1 MMIVTLRGLAAIAAA
16 SLFAGLPLAA
26 AQEPAAG
33 GSPPWQAPAGA
44 VGSDVGTGWNIL
56 QIPAS
61 AFAPLNGTMSYTID
75 HDGYLEY
82 GGSLSPFLL
91 NGFAAP
97 VQLPSGAGIGYVG
110 LYARDIG
117 PEKVLAILRRHTGY
131 GIEPQCPLPIPRLC
145 PSIPPGHED
154 LAQVESMGDSGYQ
167 YVYATMSPL
176 HTVVNHRLFGGGQY
190 TVYVSLPQL
199 FYYFKGVDIWWKRQI
214 SPAPAAARF
223 TDVPLGAAFF
233 AEVEALA
240 ASGIT
245 VGCTATEFC
254 PEAPLTRRQM
264 AAFLARALGLYYQ
277 Y

>member
-1 MMIVTLRGLAAIAAA
+1 MARRGTGAAA
-16 SLFAGLPLAA
+16 RRRSR
-26 AQEPAAG
+26 
-33 GSPPWQAPAGA
+33 
-44 VGSDVGTGWNIL
+44 
-56 QIPAS
+56 PAS
-61 AFAPLNGTMSYTID
+61 CCRPT
-75 HDGYLEY
+75 
-82 GGSLSPFLL
+82 
-91 NGFAAP
+91 
-97 VQLPSGAGIGYVG
+97 
-110 LYARDIG
+110 
-117 PEKVLAILRRHTGY
+117 
-131 GIEPQCPLPIPRLC
+131 
-145 PSIPPGHED
+145 
-154 LAQVESMGDSGYQ
+154 
-167 YVYATMSPL
+167 
-176 HTVVNHRLFGGGQY
+176 
-190 TVYVSLPQL
+190 SLPQL